1 MMKTLRVLAIVLGL
15 SLIIG
20 ELWRS
25 WGAERPFVF
34 VIDDVIIGGF
44 LIIGAVRFSKDTIKR
59 RALLATGWGM
69 NFGMLYISFF
79 MKLIAPETTNTGN
92 WNMGILTTLLG
103 IAFATSIFGGIATLL
118 LPTQQT
124 EVS

>member
-1 MMKTLRVLAIVLGL
+1 MMKTLRVLAFTLGA

-25 WGAERPFVF
+25 WGAGRPFVF

-44 LIIGAVRFSKDTIKR
+44 LIAGAIGFSKDTIKR
-59 RALLATGWGM
+59 RAFLATGWGM

-79 MKLIAPETTNTGN
+79 MKLVAPETTNTGN
-92 WNMGILTTLLG
+92 WDMGILTVLLG

-118 LPTQQT
+118 LPTPQPET
-124 EVS
+124 L